1 MEPAFRLGWLARLLG
16 TLLAGYVALVARTTR
31 ASGPPINQGQVI
43 FAIWHESNL
52 AAAVAVLKLRRDA
65 ALVSFSTRGFRG
77 VVMNTMLGRLGGSF
91 VSLPAEGRQT
101 RAEAARLS
109 REMARIGR
117 EGRSLVVSCD
127 GPFGPHRAAKPGV
140 LIVARESG
148 LPIQPWA
155 VALRPAWRLKGRWDR
170 QLVPL
175 PFGGLRVDEGAEIR
189 IGPREPIKPRLAEL
203 QTALQRVAD
212 LADRRMAGG
221 AAGEV

>member
-1 MEPAFRLGWLARLLG
+1 MEPPVGLGWLARLLG
-16 TLLAGYVALVARTTR
+16 ILLAGYLTLVTRTTR

-52 AAAVAVLKLRRDA
+52 AVAVAILKLRHDA

-77 VVMNTMLGRLGGSF
+77 IVMNTMLARLGGSF
-91 VSLPAEGRQT
+91 VALPDERRQH

-109 REMARIGR
+109 RQLARIGR

-127 GPFGPHRAAKPGV
+127 GPFGPHRVAKPGV

-155 VALRPAWRLKGRWDR
+155 VAVRPAWRLKRRWDR

-175 PFGGLRVDEGAEIR
+175 PFGRIRVDEGAEIR
-189 IGPREPIKPRLAEL
+189 IGPREPIKSRLAEL
-203 QTALQRVAD
+203 QAELERVAG
-212 LADRRMAGG
+212 LADRRMHA
-221 AAGEV
+221 